1 MMAGIPFNKVHEI
14 EFAPGEVRL
23 DLTMQ
28 SALDFYE
35 LRKREINSSDEY
47 QKTLEKGKAEL
58 QRLRSLD
65 PDQIVSKKDMKI
77 EKERLEMEEQQRQ
90 KYEERALSEERER
103 QARLIRQQELE
114 KIQEQARIKK
124 QQEAEADRM
133 RRQQEAE
140 LVRAKRS
147 ENLSSSPGSS
157 DKTIPLAVGGVI
169 SAAVI
174 AVLATGSEK
183 AEPAIVT
190 VTNAVF
196 LDRNETGALLEA
208 TNMTLLMNGTLLD
221 RNETYPGVANE
232 KSGFPKEDE
241 GEMIA
246 SIKVNETIVA
256 VEQDASVEAPEQNET
271 TLPSS
276 LPEVSLPISDATT
289 STGGSL
295 YSSQPM
301 NIEDKKKE
309 AEIAMQDYLDRDDG
323 GDDWLTVMGQLMQEE
338 DEDEND
344 TIQINGD
351 DS

>member
-1 MMAGIPFNKVHEI
+1 LLIFPDGTSPALLSCMMAGIPFNKVHELD
-14 EFAPGEVRL
+14 FAPGEVRL

-35 LRKREINSSDEY
+35 LRKLEINSSDEY

-65 PDQIVSKKDMKI
+65 PDQMVSKKDMKI

-90 KYEERALSEERER
+90 KYEERALREERER

-114 KIQEQARIKK
+114 EIQEQTRIKK
-124 QQEAEADRM
+124 QQEGELARM
-133 RRQQEAE
+133 
-140 LVRAKRS
+140 KRS

-157 DKTIPLAVGGVI
+157 DKTMPLAVGGVV

-183 AEPAIVT
+183 AEPASVA
-190 VTNAVF
+190 VTNAVV

-221 RNETYPGVANE
+221 RNETYTGVANA
-232 KSGFPKEDE
+232 KSGIPKE
-241 GEMIA
+241 
-246 SIKVNETIVA
+246 
-256 VEQDASVEAPEQNET
+256 DASVEAPEQNVT
-271 TLPSS
+271 TLPAS

-289 STGGSL
+289 STGESL
-295 YSSQPM
+295 FSSQPM
-301 NIEDKKKE
+301 SIEDKKKE

-323 GDDWLTVMGQLMQEE
+323 GEDWLTVMGQLMQEE
-338 DEDEND
+338 DEDENG
-344 TIQINGD
+344 TIQINRD